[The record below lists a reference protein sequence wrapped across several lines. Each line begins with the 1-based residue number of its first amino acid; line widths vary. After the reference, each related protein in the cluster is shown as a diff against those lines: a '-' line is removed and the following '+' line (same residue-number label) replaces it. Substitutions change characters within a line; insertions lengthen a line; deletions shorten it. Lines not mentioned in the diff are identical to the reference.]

1 MIGSG
6 IDVVAAPDMC
16 ALSAASM
23 SGENSL
29 LQTVTAML
37 AVALGAAVNAS

>member
-6 IDVVAAPDMC
+6 IVVVAAPEIC

-29 LQTVTAML
+29 LATVTTK
-37 AVALGAAVNAS
+37 